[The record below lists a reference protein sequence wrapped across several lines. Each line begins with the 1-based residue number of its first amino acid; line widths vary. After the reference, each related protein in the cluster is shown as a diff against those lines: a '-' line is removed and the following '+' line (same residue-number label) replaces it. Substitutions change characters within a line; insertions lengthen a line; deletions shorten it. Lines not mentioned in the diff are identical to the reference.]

1 MVRCTL
7 HVAPGMLA
15 RFVLAPEA
23 RKRFAWSVW
32 CALHVIH
39 LLRSAA
45 TGREAC
51 PSHMDMSAIAG
62 ARLSGAF
69 GGMRTNFQWL
79 KASPMRLR
87 GLYGCYQPKYADRPP
102 DELRA
107 RGRVLGC
114 EVAGV

>member
-1 MVRCTL
+1 MVLVHVVCCTL
-7 HVAPGMLA
+7 HIARRMLPPVCLHVSCKHLKRGNVPPGRAHLA
-15 RFVLAPEA
+15 RYSIF
-23 RKRFAWSVW
+23 SV
-32 CALHVIH
+32 
-39 LLRSAA
+39 SAA

-87 GLYGCYQPKYADRPP
+87 GLYACYQPK
-102 DELRA
+102 
-107 RGRVLGC
+107 
-114 EVAGV
+114 